1 MTGEDWLAVIVYS
14 LATLGA
20 GAIGVTMGFVI
31 ILGKEANDFR
41 KERSRTNAVNKGELN
56 PQTED

>member
-1 MTGEDWLAVIVYS
+1 VTGEDWLAVIVYS

-20 GAIGVTMGFVI
+20 GAIGVTMGLVI

-41 KERSRTNAVNKGELN
+41 KERSRRTVANKGEVNL
-56 PQTED
+56 QTED